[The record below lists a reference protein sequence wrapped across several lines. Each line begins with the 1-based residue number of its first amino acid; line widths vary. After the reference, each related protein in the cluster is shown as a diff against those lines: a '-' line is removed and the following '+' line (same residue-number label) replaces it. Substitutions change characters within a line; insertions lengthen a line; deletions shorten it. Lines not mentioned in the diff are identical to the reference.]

1 MDNPF
6 VNCYITRLLNGVS
19 GSVEVNSTEEAGHIA
34 RLLPC
39 GRTHA
44 KPCLHGLNATA

>member
-1 MDNPF
+1 MDNTF
-6 VNCYITRLLNGVS
+6 VDCCITCLLNGVS
-19 GSVEVNSTEEAGHIA
+19 GSVEVNSTEEAGHLA

-44 KPCLHGLNATA
+44 QPCLHGLNATA